1 MPMSSEGIGAGHVPA
16 EVAPRLG
23 DFAAK
28 TPVVLALRAM
38 TGPVFTCTYGYS
50 GSEIDLIDSNLVP
63 AGYLSGLRRC
73 VKPSSLAVP
82 GRIDAVAEAVAPY
95 E

>member
-82 GRIDAVAEAVAPY
+82 GRIDRCCRGGRPL
-95 E
+95 